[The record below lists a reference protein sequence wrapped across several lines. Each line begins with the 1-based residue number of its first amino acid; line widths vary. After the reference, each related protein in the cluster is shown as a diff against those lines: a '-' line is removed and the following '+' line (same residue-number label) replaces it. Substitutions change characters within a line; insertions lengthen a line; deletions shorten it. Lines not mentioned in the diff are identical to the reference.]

1 MANNERGDITG
12 SFREVIGSGQD
23 EVTRTIDAEVT
34 TGRVRSN
41 NSREGQRGTR
51 EGAHVRAAATATHGD
66 GTGDGVITRERGDEA
81 VGGNGCAVL
90 TTTRGG
96 EAVGDGHAAFELD
109 LILERSGTS
118 GDGDVARAE
127 ATIVRHLG
135 DATVAGG
142 TTIPRLVIRRVDGI
156 TGEGVIGRE
165 DDHTDRRFT
174 RKAREAEATDDG
186 RSNREHDARLGREAR
201 GDRQGDAAVRVGCEG
216 LEGRKRTAVE
226 LDIIGDRGGE
236 GSTEGAVAIGLHRA
250 RGDDGITGV
259 GVDARETQEGWHPAR
274 GDAVNRAVGAEV
286 GARLDEV
293 GGARDHPSQGDAVR
307 NVVGRGGR
315 VEGNLRGGGA
325 VEEDVAR
332 PGLRTSTIVT
342 KRRAGLEGQRSAE
355 GDGLAVGGED
365 GGVLD
370 GDAVSGGA
378 VDILKGELTR
388 GDVVRHIRA
397 VGADVNDA
405 RADLG
410 QSEAIAVHGAVVAKA
425 MDVADVEATARA
437 ANAGARRKRKISDTR
452 KSIGRCAAG
461 VSDGTEATDARA
473 GDGQIDVVRP
483 LIGGGEGGAV
493 DVIRRTRDDFNFVAT
508 AESGSGTET
517 KRAGLDLRAAREA
530 VHAREDEDA
539 VTDLDEADRA
549 ADAFLDVRR
558 EGIGIRADASLTDRN
573 HRGGGGGVNN
583 DTSRSDAADAT
594 AGEVEAVQ
602 VEGASG
608 DD

>member
-1 MANNERGDITG
+1 MIT
-12 SFREVIGSGQD
+12 R
-23 EVTRTIDAEVT
+23 
-34 TGRVRSN
+34 N

-51 EGAHVRAAATATHGD
+51 EGAHVRAAATAAHGD
-66 GTGDGVITRERGDEA
+66 GPSDGVITREGGDEA
-81 VGGNGCAVL
+81 VGRNGCAVL

-127 ATIVRHLG
+127 ATIVRHLR
-135 DATVAGG
+135 DTTVAGG
-142 TTIPRLVIRRVDGI
+142 TTISRLVIRRVDGI

-216 LEGRKRTAVE
+216 LEGRKRTAAE
-226 LDIIGDRGGE
+226 LDTIVDRTRE
-236 GSTEGAVAIGLHRA
+236 GRAERAVAIGLHRT

-342 KRRAGLEGQRSAE
+342 KRRASLEGQRSAE
-355 GDGLAVGGED
+355 GDDISEGRED

-370 GDAVSGGA
+370 GDAVGGGT

-410 QSEAIAVHGAVVAKA
+410 QGEAIAVHGAVVAKA

-437 ANAGARRKRKISDTR
+437 ANAGVRRKRKISDTR
-452 KSIGRCAAG
+452 KGIGRCGAG
-461 VSDGTEATDARA
+461 VGDGTEATDARA

-508 AESGSGTET
+508 AESGSGTES
-517 KRAGLDLRAAREA
+517 KRTRLNLRATREA
-530 VHAREDEDA
+530 VHALEDENA
-539 VTDLDEADRA
+539 CARLDEADRT

-558 EGIGIRADASLTDRN
+558 EGIGIRADTSLTDRN
-573 HRGGGGGVNN
+573 HRGGGSRVNN
-583 DTSRSDAADAT
+583 DASRGDAADAS
-594 AGEVEAVQ
+594 AGEVEAVE
-602 VEGASG
+602 VEGAG
-608 DD
+608 RDD